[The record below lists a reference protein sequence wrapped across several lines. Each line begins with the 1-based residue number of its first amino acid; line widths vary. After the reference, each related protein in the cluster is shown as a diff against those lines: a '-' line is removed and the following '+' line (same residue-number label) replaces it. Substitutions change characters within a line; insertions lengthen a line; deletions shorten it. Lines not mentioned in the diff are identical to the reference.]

1 MGFLDK
7 AKAMG
12 TDLAAKS
19 QEVVNQ
25 GQSKLND
32 SQVNKRAAGLLEQL
46 GAWQWAQQHGRDGG
60 QADEQL
66 ARVIAE
72 LEAHEEANG
81 EIAAPLAP
89 VIAADAPAPPPP
101 SAGFA
106 PPPPPTADVSPPP
119 PPAATAAPVQVNVPE
134 GGFTLD

>member
-12 TDLAAKS
+12 TDLAAKAQDGMS
-19 QEVVNQ
+19 Q
-25 GQSKLND
+25 GQAKL
-32 SQVNKRAAGLLEQL
+32 SEAQANKHAADLLEQL

-60 QADEQL
+60 QADDQL
-66 ARVIAE
+66 ARVVAE
-72 LEAHEEANG
+72 LDAHELAHG

-89 VIAADAPAPPPP
+89 VVADAPPPPPP
-101 SAGFA
+101 SADA
-106 PPPPPTADVSPPP
+106 PPPPPPSADVAP
-119 PPAATAAPVQVNVPE
+119 PPATAPPTPPHVPE